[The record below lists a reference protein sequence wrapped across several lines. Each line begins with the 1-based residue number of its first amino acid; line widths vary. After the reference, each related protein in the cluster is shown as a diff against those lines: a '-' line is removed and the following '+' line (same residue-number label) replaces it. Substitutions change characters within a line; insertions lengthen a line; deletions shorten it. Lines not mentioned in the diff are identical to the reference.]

1 MNNLYQESLYD
12 CKFNNS
18 TFIVTKQKINCEYW
32 SHDEITCNTS
42 CSLNVVNNPTPKD
55 CNSCLQRKSVPEVK
69 VEITNNN
76 KPVELKYPEP
86 TGTPSFT
93 TKAIKYST
101 VEGSQFFEGRVS
113 NRVFKKRKSI
123 CMTCPRRMNPTPDK
137 EEIGWCTTCSCGTK
151 NPRAALSN
159 KLWMPKAYCPLKKF
173 GPEKGGGFNVK
184 DAINSVK
191 GFVQSVKNLFDSKKD
206 I

>member
-12 CKFNNS
+12 CKPNGPNFV
-18 TFIVTKQKINCEYW
+18 ITKQKINCEHW

-86 TGTPSFT
+86 IGTPSFK
-93 TKAIKYST
+93 TKAVEYST

-113 NRVFKKRKSI
+113 DRVFKKRKSI

-137 EEIGWCTTCSCGTK
+137 EDIGWCTTCSCGTK

-173 GPEKGGGFNVK
+173 GPDKGNGFNVK

>member
-1 MNNLYQESLYD
+1 MINLYQQTLYD
-12 CKFNNS
+12 CNDPKS
-18 TFIVTKQKINCEYW
+18 GIIVSRQKINCEHW
-32 SHDEITCNTS
+32 SNDNITCTNK
-42 CSLNVVNNPTPKD
+42 CSLNVVNNPTAQD
-55 CNSCLQRKSVPEVK
+55 CNKCAQRKLVPEVK

-76 KPVELKYPEP
+76 KPVEIKYPEP
-86 TGTPSFT
+86 IGTPSFT
-93 TKAIKYST
+93 KKAMSYTT

-113 NRVFKKRKSI
+113 RRIFKKRKSI

-137 EEIGWCTTCSCGTK
+137 EDIGWCTTCSCGTK

-191 GFVQSVKNLFDSKKD
+191 GFVQSLKNLFDSKKD